1 MEDNIV
7 QIMPDEPFQFSC
19 HSKVVCFNECCRDLN
34 QFITPYDMLRM
45 RKNLGLSCEEFLSKY
60 TSQHIGPES
69 GLPVVTLKP
78 NIADEL
84 TCPFVTPEG
93 CRVYNDRPAS
103 CRMYPL
109 ARAVTRSRETGQLI
123 EHFALIKESHCKG
136 FSEGKSQ
143 TPLEWV
149 ESQGLKKYNEM
160 NDLLLEIIS
169 LKNQKKPGPVDF
181 KEKLM
186 VHMAFYDLDSFRTH
200 IFEKGLLDEFNLDEF
215 ILEKIKTDDVELLKL
230 GFEWIKR
237 VLFS

>member
-1 MEDNIV
+1 MEEDIV
-7 QIMPDEPFQFSC
+7 QIMPDEPFIFAC
-19 HSKVVCFNECCRDLN
+19 HSGVACFNECCRDLN
-34 QFITPYDMLRM
+34 QFITPYDMVRM
-45 RKNLGLSCEEFLSKY
+45 RKSLGLSCEEFLSKY
-60 TSQHIGPES
+60 TSRHIGPES

-78 NIADEL
+78 NPADGL

-93 CRVYNDRPAS
+93 CSVYNDRPAS

-109 ARAVTRSRETGQLI
+109 ARAVTRSRETGQLM
-123 EHFALIKESHCKG
+123 EHFALIRESHCKG

-149 ESQGLKKYNEM
+149 ENQGLKKYNEM

-169 LKNQKKPGPVDF
+169 LKNQKKSGPVDF
-181 KEKLM
+181 KEELM

-200 IFEKGLLDEFNLDEF
+200 IFEKGLLGEFNLDER
-215 ILEKIKTDDVELLKL
+215 IMEKIKTDDVELLKL

-237 VLFS
+237 VLFT